1 MTHVMIF
8 LFDVLT
14 IWQISSQNRSESV
27 KFQKRRT
34 IEVCQIAKTKHVI
47 NFSKRNLK
55 LEIGSNLSNS
65 KNECISGHMT
75 IASFKWILSNSK
87 VHPVIWKDFPVNWIK
102 WILFFQ
108 IKHIQFNSKWEP
120 VSTGA
125 KVNWHIPWTW
135 VNSRLILEKLSRTFR
150 ASGDPWIRTNK
161 SDANFELSIAIF
173 INRFK
178 SQTKDFWK
186 IPNDSNHG
194 FRSVRKYF

>member
-87 VHPVIWKDFPVNWIK
+87 VHPVWFQNFIWKLQNC
-102 WILFFQ
+102 
-108 IKHIQFNSKWEP
+108 
-120 VSTGA
+120 
-125 KVNWHIPWTW
+125 
-135 VNSRLILEKLSRTFR
+135 LILEFLNIFHHLTIFTIFYHSLIESTVF
-150 ASGDPWIRTNK
+150 
-161 SDANFELSIAIF
+161 NFENVSTQSNPVVSASNANLSIFDQKYQKCF
-173 INRFK
+173 ILEFVLRMN
-178 SQTKDFWK
+178 
-186 IPNDSNHG
+186 P
-194 FRSVRKYF
+194 